1 MLSVYAFGSP
11 RALLA
16 DQNPLHFPTAKTLEL
31 LLLMVANANSTLS
44 RTQAATLLRADQ
56 GEARAKRALSTDLWR
71 LKRVLSDA
79 SLPFEELV
87 WVNHGE
93 IGLARSGGIFA
104 DCSEL
109 ESVFARYGDRSPS
122 ELDAAAYRRIRG
134 AVEACSGDFAE
145 TFDQEWCFLYREK
158 LRSKHHA
165 LLTLLMQLEVARDN
179 WSMAVEW
186 ASRLVALDP
195 LLEHAH
201 RCLMQSHFLMGNRA
215 LAIRQYGVCR
225 DLLEK
230 ELGVEPSDETSR
242 MYRGLVA
249 VDLDSLTPPLGAVRT
264 ANSPMAN
271 LPMKVPVADKPLT
284 DQLSKALGSI
294 DAARSLVAYVDS
306 ALRASGD

>member
-31 LLLMVANANSTLS
+31 LLLMVANANSTFS
-44 RTQAATLLRADQ
+44 RTQAATLLRSDQ

-93 IGLARSGGIFA
+93 IGLARCGDIFA

-109 ESVFARYGDRSPS
+109 EAVFARYGDRSPS
-122 ELDAAAYRRIRG
+122 EIDAAAYRRIRG
-134 AVEACSGDFAE
+134 AVEGCSGDFAE
-145 TFDQEWCFLYREK
+145 TFDQEWCFLHREK

-165 LLTLLMQLEVARDN
+165 LLTLLTQLEVARDN
-179 WSMAVEW
+179 WPMAVEW
-186 ASRLVALDP
+186 ANRLVALDP

-225 DLLEK
+225 DILER
-230 ELGVEPSDETSR
+230 ELGVEPSEETSR
-242 MYRGLVA
+242 MYRGLVS
-249 VDLDSLTPPLGAVRT
+249 VNLDSRTPPLAAPPT
-264 ANSPMAN
+264 AN